1 MRLSRCFAPTLVI
14 ALVIAILVVAV
25 KATAAPPHL
34 STLIAKTEVLVWRCQ
49 DQREIPRTPYSVSP
63 WALPRSHAYRAW
75 TLELWQKRLKKCRL
89 EQQQHTIPTTGD
101 WQTSVRLVQR
111 VFPGTA
117 SWLLYISHREGG
129 WGSFKMNYQGSGCG
143 GWMQFMPSTYYAYAP
158 AAFAA
163 VRSRGFTVDPANN
176 DWRSP
181 LGQAIT
187 AGYMKWAGREGC
199 HWCL

>member
-1 MRLSRCFAPTLVI
+1 MTTTTFIILFCLIIAHSASASIPSATAKAVAGVWRCEDERRVPRSQGIDAWGQGHHSEGFRRALLSQWESKLSRC
-14 ALVIAILVVAV
+14 
-25 KATAAPPHL
+25 
-34 STLIAKTEVLVWRCQ
+34 
-49 DQREIPRTPYSVSP
+49 
-63 WALPRSHAYRAW
+63 
-75 TLELWQKRLKKCRL
+75 LERLRW
-89 EQQQHTIPTTGD
+89 QQQHTIPTTGD

-111 VFPGTA
+111 VFPGTS

-129 WGSFKMNYQGSGCG
+129 WGPFKMNYQGSGCG
-143 GWMQFMPSTYYAYAP
+143 GWMQFMPSTYWANSS

-163 VRSRGFTVDPANN
+163 VRSRGYTVDPAND